1 MLIKFW
7 GVHGSLP
14 RPGPSTLKYGG
25 NTACV
30 EVRCADTLVIFDAG
44 TGIRELGE
52 DLLRHQKG
60 CPGTDCRVRAHIFFS
75 HLHWDHVQGFPFFGP
90 VYKPGNEFHLY
101 GVRGLNLTVHR
112 MMSDQMCRPN
122 FPVALEELA
131 ASISF
136 HDLDPGDELAI
147 DDVLIRTARLNH
159 PGGSLGYRVEDQ
171 SGKSVIYASDT
182 EFHTDIDSAML
193 ELARNGDVLICDSM
207 FTPEQYLGL
216 WDDLSRESWGHSTW
230 EGAVKLALA
239 ANVKQLVLFHHGN
252 VDEVVEQIE
261 AKARERFP
269 GTVAAYEG
277 LEIEL

>member
-30 EVRCADTLVIFDAG
+30 EVRSAGTLIIFDAG
-44 TGIRELGE
+44 SGIRELGE

-60 CPGTDCRVRAHIFFS
+60 CPGNDCRVCAHILFS

-101 GVRGLNLTVHR
+101 AARGLDRTVHL
-112 MMSDQMCRPN
+112 MMSNQMCRPN

-131 ASISF
+131 STISF
-136 HDLDPGDELAI
+136 HDLDPGERLTI
-147 DDVLIRTARLNH
+147 DDVMIRTAQLNH
-159 PGGSLGYRVEDQ
+159 PGGSLGYRLEDRN
-171 SGKSVIYASDT
+171 GRTVIYASDT
-182 EFHTDIDSAML
+182 EFLTSIGSEML
-193 ELARNGDVLICDSM
+193 ELARDADVLICDSM

-230 EGAVKLALA
+230 EGAVELALA
-239 ANVKQLVLFHHGN
+239 ANVKRLILFHHGN
-252 VDEVVEQIE
+252 DDAVVEQIE